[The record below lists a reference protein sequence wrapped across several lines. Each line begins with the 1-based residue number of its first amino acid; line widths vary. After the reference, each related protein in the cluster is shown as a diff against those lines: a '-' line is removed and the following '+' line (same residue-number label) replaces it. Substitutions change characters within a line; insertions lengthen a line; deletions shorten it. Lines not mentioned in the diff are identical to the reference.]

1 MAFGSWRK
9 AKVNVEEQVT
19 FRSWNLLVR
28 AGGAFCCVGGEVPL
42 SWSPWF
48 SSLLKLGAGD
58 VYALRIFLP
67 PLIMLVMS
75 KPLTVSLTPTGRSS
89 WPVCHPACYSCSLLP
104 PHPTLFLG
112 FFLFFA
118 FISTVDF
125 NGVPGTAGGK
135 ILYLQSTRGGEK

>member
-1 MAFGSWRK
+1 MSPRELGSSLLLKTVPGKGQYKSLTAFPRCGPSLPMDIKSLCPTPDSPASQLSLSLSDTWSCLANTVAFGSWRK

-67 PLIMLVMS
+67 P
-75 KPLTVSLTPTGRSS
+75 PP
-89 WPVCHPACYSCSLLP
+89 SC
-104 PHPTLFLG
+104 
-112 FFLFFA
+112 
-118 FISTVDF
+118 
-125 NGVPGTAGGK
+125 
-135 ILYLQSTRGGEK
+135 